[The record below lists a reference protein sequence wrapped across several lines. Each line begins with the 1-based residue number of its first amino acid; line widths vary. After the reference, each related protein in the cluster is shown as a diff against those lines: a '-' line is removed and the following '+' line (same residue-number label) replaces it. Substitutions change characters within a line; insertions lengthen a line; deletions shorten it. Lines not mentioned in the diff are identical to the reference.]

1 MGMPPYPA
9 VTIAKWF
16 ISWAEAG
23 EQELSSRKLQRL
35 LGRAERHYLARYGR
49 SLLAQPM
56 PAWPP
61 GGPVVQQTGRAV
73 QASGADPAGPADD
86 DAYIRPD
93 VDPATAGFL
102 SEVWDTYGGCFADVR
117 LVIPTAHQHPHGTA
131 PNRDQVPVGGA
142 A

>member
-9 VTIAKWF
+9 TTIAKWF

-23 EQELSSRKLQRL
+23 EQELSSLKLQKL
-35 LGRAERHYLARYGR
+35 LSRAQRHHLARYGR

-61 GGPVVQQTGRAV
+61 GGPVVPQTDRAV
-73 QASGADPAGPADD
+73 QTSGAGPADD
-86 DAYIRPD
+86 DACTGHD

-102 SEVWDTYGGCFADVR
+102 GEIWDTYGGCFADVR
-117 LVIPTAHQHPHGTA
+117 LVIPASHQHRAGTA
-131 PNRDQVPVGGA
+131 PHRDQVSVGGTA
-142 A
+142 